1 MIGLTNNKM
10 TNMMDLIYSSIASKY
25 TFDRKKD
32 DDGRFSFET
41 YDEFVTFNKNCINE
55 QTDESKIWLYK
66 LCQMIK
72 GGKINLVDEESCVE
86 FEADT
91 FYFNMKKQIC
101 IVNPR

>member
-1 MIGLTNNKM
+1 M

-32 DDGRFSFET
+32 DDDKFTFET

-55 QTDESKIWLYK
+55 QTDDNKLWLYK

-72 GGKINLVDEESCVE
+72 GDKINLVDEESCVE
-86 FEADT
+86 FTAHC
-91 FYFNMKKQIC
+91 FYFNHENKLC
-101 IVNPR
+101 ITNPR